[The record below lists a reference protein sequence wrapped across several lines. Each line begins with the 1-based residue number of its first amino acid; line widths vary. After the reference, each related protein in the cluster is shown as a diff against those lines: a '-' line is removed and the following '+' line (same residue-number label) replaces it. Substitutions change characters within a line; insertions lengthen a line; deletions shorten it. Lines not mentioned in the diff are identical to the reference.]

1 MGNGPDKSRMGD
13 IPGVETVHAGSADY
27 DTARTVWNAMVDERP
42 AAIARCRNA
51 DDVTRSV
58 NAARAAGRAISVKG
72 GGHNIA
78 GTAVGSGAVM
88 IDLSAMRS
96 VRIDP
101 GRRIARVEGGAT
113 LADLD
118 RAAQVHGLATPAG
131 VVSDTGIGGLTLGG
145 GFGWLSRRHGL
156 TVDNLVSVD
165 MVLADGAQRRASAGE
180 LPDLFWALRGG
191 SGNFG
196 VATAFEFHLHPVGPD
211 VLFGPT
217 FFALDHGHEALRFWA
232 DFMAT
237 APRAC
242 TVWADLATAP
252 PAPFLP
258 ETCHGKPV
266 VILMA
271 FWAGEPEEG
280 EAILAPLRN
289 HRAALGNAVAW
300 RPYGEAQA
308 FLDQTYARGAR
319 NYWSAVNHRTMDDPL
334 IAHLIDLAAH
344 LPSPE
349 SDILLCAHGGA
360 IDDIAP
366 MDTAYPHRNVPFMVT
381 PGARWRDPAEDTEM
395 IAWVRQAA
403 GLLRAGASPGAY
415 VNFIAD
421 RDGQSEDAYG
431 PNGDR
436 LAAIKQHYDPE
447 NLFRINQNILPHPA
461 SNPVQTGVTE
471 RSGLSVG

>member
-1 MGNGPDKSRMGD
+1 MGSNLDQPNMGD
-13 IPGVETVHAGSADY
+13 IPGVPTLQPGSAAY
-27 DTARTVWNAMVDERP
+27 DEARTVWNAMVDQRP
-42 AAIARCRNA
+42 VAIARCRNA
-51 DDVTRSV
+51 DDVTGAVR
-58 NAARAAGRAISVKG
+58 AARAAGCAVSVKG

-78 GTAVGSGAVM
+78 GTAVGNGAVM

-96 VRIDP
+96 VRVDP

-145 GFGWLSRRHGL
+145 GFGWLSRQHGL

-196 VATAFEFHLHPVGPD
+196 VATAFEFRLHPVGPQ

-217 FFALDHGHEALRFWA
+217 VFPLDHGHTALRFWA

-237 APRAC
+237 APRVC
-242 TVWADLATAP
+242 TVWADLAHAP
-252 PAPFLP
+252 AAPFLP
-258 ETCHGKPV
+258 ENSHGSPV

-280 EAILAPLRN
+280 EVVLAPLRN
-289 HRAALGNAVAW
+289 HPAALGNAVAW
-300 RPYGEAQA
+300 RPYVDAQA
-308 FLDQTYARGAR
+308 FLDQTYAKGAR
-319 NYWSAVNHRTMDDPL
+319 NYWNAVNHRTMDDGL
-334 IAHLIDLAAH
+334 IAHLVDLAAH
-344 LPSPE
+344 LPSLE

-366 MDTAYPHRNVPFMVT
+366 TDTAYPHRNVPFMVT
-381 PGARWRDPAEDTEM
+381 PGARWRDPADDTEM

-421 RDGQSEDAYG
+421 REGRGNEAYG

-447 NLFRINQNILPHPA
+447 NLFRINQNILPQSP
-461 SNPVQTGVTE
+461 SRTTE
-471 RSGLSVG
+471 ADTARSIGLTAG